1 MRLSCQKWFLIALA
15 LTTGCH
21 DTIAPP
27 PSTPRAGLY
36 VLESVNGQPVPASLG
51 GGTSVLWATLT
62 LDVTG
67 TAIRVNHT
75 KSVFQNSSSENT
87 YSIRAEYRV
96 RGDSIEIGFF
106 KPCPPGV
113 LCIGNTLGMIADSS
127 VALTVGYNPYPTNP
141 IIYLYRLIQ
150 SY

>member
-1 MRLSCQKWFLIALA
+1 MRLSCQKWFFVALA

-27 PSTPRAGLY
+27 APRSRLY

-51 GGTSVLWATLT
+51 GSTSVLWATLT
-62 LDVTG
+62 LDVAG
-67 TAIRVNHT
+67 TAIRVDHI
-75 KSVFQNSSSENT
+75 KSVFQNNSSENT
-87 YSIRAEYRV
+87 YTTRAEYRV

-141 IIYLYRLIQ
+141 TTYLYRLIQ